1 MKFKINA
8 KLLQN
13 FLWLFSYFYLATIT
27 IIYFILVL
35 VIVHFIPNSFYI
47 LFPMGSIGFFTLLY
61 FIGSETYKGLAKFDN
76 TTSKFPDEDLRTETN
91 KGYSPSKNG
100 HAPQTVFY
108 RIYEVVAAL
117 SIYEASKGVI
127 FSETV
132 KNAVISPLSDLFL
145 EPVEFLM
152 FLIFIIIS
160 IQFIA
165 GVSRHFESDFTFSNH
180 VNVFAFINYILIVG
194 EAVSLLGMGISV
206 FYSDPT
212 IFSVWFIALLA
223 IDYIWI
229 LLFRIFRIGIFGFK
243 NLLGVKIND
252 IESIGRKDKN
262 IYMTV
267 NNYWISA
274 DIAFIIYLSIMEPV
288 VDGYI
293 VLPGNFFIIYF
304 IVMIVGV
311 FISTYIN
318 SKCLS
323 ELERI

>member
-8 KLLQN
+8 RLLQN
-13 FLWLFSYFYLATIT
+13 ILWLFSYFYLATIT

-35 VIVHFIPNSFYI
+35 VIVHFFPNSFYI
-47 LFPMGSIGFFTLLY
+47 LFTMGSIGFFTFLY
-61 FIGSETYKGLAKFDN
+61 ILGSETYKGLAKFDN
-76 TTSKFPDEDLRTETN
+76 TTSKFPDEDLRTETD
-91 KGYSPSKNG
+91 KGYSLSKNG

-117 SIYEASKGVI
+117 SIYEASKG
-127 FSETV
+127 
-132 KNAVISPLSDLFL
+132 AVISPLSDLFL

-206 FYSDPT
+206 FYGDPT